1 MREEWQK
8 RETERVGDKQTERRR
23 VRERGRKGRERERKK
38 DIMYMK
44 SCINRNI
51 LENTSFYLRLKSFIF
66 GYLGDTVPRILI
78 LVSFQSLHSSLHHIN
93 RSVSKHT
100 SCPSYPSN
108 KEGTNIS
115 NVFCVVATLQVALQI
130 GVDEESNGLI
140 CTLLD
145 DGGSYPLIGTSET

>member
-1 MREEWQK
+1 MAEERDRKSGRQTESEKEREEGQ
-8 RETERVGDKQTERRR
+8 
-23 VRERGRKGRERERKK
+23 RERKK
-38 DIMYMK
+38 GIMYMK

-51 LENTSFYLRLKSFIF
+51 LENTPSYLRLKSFIF
-66 GYLGDTVPRILI
+66 GYLGDTVPCILI

-93 RSVSKHT
+93 RSVTKHT